1 MGKFYITTAIPYA
14 SGKSHIGNVY
24 EDVLADAIAR
34 YHRKKGDDVY
44 FQVGLDEHGL
54 KIEEKAREKGI
65 SPKEHVDSI
74 VVEFKEMLDLLNIS
88 YSRLIRTTD
97 EEHCKKVE
105 KIFQK
110 LYDQGDIYKGVY
122 EGWYC
127 TPCES
132 FYTESQLVD
141 GKCPDC
147 GRDVTKSSEEAYFLK
162 LSNYE
167 KRLVDYIENHPD
179 FLVPESRKNEII
191 NNFIKPGLQ
200 DLCVSRSTFTWGV
213 QVPFD
218 RKHVIYVWID
228 ALINYITF
236 LGYDVDGSSEEFKKF
251 WPADLQLIGK
261 DIFRFHAIYWPIILM
276 ALDLPL
282 PKQIFGHPWLL
293 FANDKMSKST
303 GNISYADD
311 LCKKY
316 GTDAI
321 RYYCLHE
328 IPYAQDG
335 NYTEELLVERINSD
349 LANVLGNLV
358 NRTISMGNKYFS
370 GHVTNTKVCEDVDNE
385 LISLVNNCKNKVE
398 NDINSIHL
406 VNALDDIFDV
416 LRRSNKY
423 IDETCPWQ
431 LAKDDTK
438 KERLETV
445 IYNLLESIRVCASLL
460 SSFLPET
467 SEKIFSQL
475 NNDKQNEEF
484 LDNNEY
490 NLGTPSP
497 LFMRIERHED

>member
-1 MGKFYITTAIPYA
+1 MSKFMITTAIPYA

-34 YHRKKGDDVY
+34 YHRKHGDDVY

-54 KIEEKAREKGI
+54 KIETKAKEAGVSPQEYVDGI
-65 SPKEHVDSI
+65 AVN
-74 VVEFKEMLDLLNIS
+74 FKEMLDLLNIS
-88 YSRLIRTTD
+88 YSKLVRTTD
-97 EEHCKKVE
+97 PDHCKRVE
-105 KIFQK
+105 NIFNK
-110 LYDQGDIYKGVY
+110 LYEQGDIYKSVY

-141 GKCPDC
+141 GNCPDC
-147 GRDVTKSSEEAYFLK
+147 GRPVEKASEEAYFLK
-162 LSNYE
+162 LTNYE
-167 KRLVDYIENHPD
+167 DRLVEYINSHPD
-179 FLVPESRKNEII
+179 FLVPESRKNELI

-218 RKHVIYVWID
+218 RKHVIYVWVD

-236 LGYDVDGSSEEFKKF
+236 LGYDVNGSSDEFKKY

-276 ALDLPL
+276 ALGLEL

-293 FANDKMSKST
+293 FSEGKMSKSV
-303 GNISYADD
+303 GNIAYADD

-335 NYTEELLVERINSD
+335 NYTEDLLIERINSD

-358 NRTISMGNKYFS
+358 NRTISMGNKYFE
-370 GHVTNTKVCEDVDNE
+370 GHVTNKNVTGDFDEDLKEVMASVPQN
-385 LISLVNNCKNKVE
+385 VKKNI
-398 NDINSIHL
+398 DSIHL
-406 VNALDDIFDV
+406 IDALDAIFD
-416 LRRSNKY
+416 LFRRCNKY
-423 IDETCPWQ
+423 IDETTPRV
-431 LAKDDTK
+431 LAKEEDK
-438 KERLETV
+438 KDRLETV
-445 IYNLLESIRVCASLL
+445 IYNLLEGIRVGAEIL
-460 SSFLPET
+460 SPFLPET
-467 SEKIFSQL
+467 SDKIFSQL
-475 NNDKQNEEF
+475 NINNHSEEF
-484 LDNNEY
+484 VSSNEY

-497 LFMRIERHED
+497 LFMRIDKDEK

>member
-1 MGKFYITTAIPYA
+1 MGKFMITTAIPYA

-34 YHRKKGDDVY
+34 YHRKHGDDVY

-54 KIEEKAREKGI
+54 KIETKAKEAGV
-65 SPKEHVDSI
+65 SPQEYVDEI
-74 VVEFKEMLDLLNIS
+74 AVVFKEMLDLLNIS
-88 YSRLIRTTD
+88 YSKLVRTTD
-97 EEHCKKVE
+97 PEHCKRVE
-105 KIFQK
+105 NIFNK
-110 LYDQGDIYKGVY
+110 LYEQGDIYKSVY

-147 GRDVTKSSEEAYFLK
+147 GRPVEKASEEAYFLK

-167 KRLVDYIENHPD
+167 QRLIDYIDSHPD

-218 RKHVIYVWID
+218 KKHVIYVWVD

-236 LGYDVDGSSEEFKKF
+236 LGYDVNGSSEEFKKY

-276 ALDLPL
+276 ALGLEL

-293 FANDKMSKST
+293 FSNDKMSKSV
-303 GNISYADD
+303 GNIAYADD
-311 LCKKY
+311 LCRKY

-335 NYTEELLVERINSD
+335 NYTEDLLIERINSD

-358 NRTISMGNKYFS
+358 NRTISMGNKYFD
-370 GHVTNTKVCEDVDNE
+370 GKVTNKNVTGDFDDDLKNVIASVPLKVKKNVD
-385 LISLVNNCKNKVE
+385 
-398 NDINSIHL
+398 SIHL
-406 VNALDDIFDV
+406 IDALDAIFD
-416 LRRSNKY
+416 LFRRCNKY
-423 IDETCPWQ
+423 IDETTPWV
-431 LAKDDTK
+431 LAKEEDK
-438 KERLETV
+438 KDRLETV
-445 IYNLLESIRVCASLL
+445 IYNLLEGIRVGAEILNP
-460 SSFLPET
+460 FLPET
-467 SEKIFSQL
+467 SDKIFSQL
-475 NNDKQNEEF
+475 NNFNHSEEYVSS
-484 LDNNEY
+484 NEY
-490 NLGTPSP
+490 QLGSPSP
-497 LFMRIERHED
+497 LFMRIDKNER

>member
-1 MGKFYITTAIPYA
+1 MSKFMITTAIPYA

-34 YHRKKGDDVY
+34 YHRKHGDDVY

-54 KIEEKAREKGI
+54 KIETKANEAGV
-65 SPKEHVDSI
+65 SPQEYVDEI
-74 VVEFKEMLDLLNIS
+74 AVTFKEMLDLLNIS
-88 YSRLIRTTD
+88 YSKLVRTTD
-97 EEHCKKVE
+97 PDHCKRVE
-105 KIFQK
+105 NIFNK
-110 LYDQGDIYKGVY
+110 LYEQGDIYKSVY

-141 GKCPDC
+141 GNCPDC
-147 GRDVTKSSEEAYFLK
+147 GRPVEKASEEAYFLK

-167 KRLVDYIENHPD
+167 QRLIDYIDSHPD

-218 RKHVIYVWID
+218 RKHVIYVWVD

-236 LGYDVDGSSEEFKKF
+236 LGYDVNGSSDEFKKY

-276 ALDLPL
+276 ALDLEL

-293 FANDKMSKST
+293 FSEGKMSKSV
-303 GNISYADD
+303 GNIAYADD
-311 LCKKY
+311 LCRKY

-335 NYTEELLVERINSD
+335 NYTEDLLIERINSD

-358 NRTISMGNKYFS
+358 NRTISMGNKYFE
-370 GHVTNTKVCEDVDNE
+370 GKVTNKDVTGDFDEDLKAVIAGVPEKVK
-385 LISLVNNCKNKVE
+385 KNI
-398 NDINSIHL
+398 DSIHL
-406 VNALDDIFDV
+406 IDALDAIFD
-416 LRRSNKY
+416 LFRRCNKY
-423 IDETCPWQ
+423 IDETTPWV
-431 LAKDDTK
+431 LAKEEDK
-438 KERLETV
+438 KDRLETV
-445 IYNLLESIRVCASLL
+445 IYNLLEGIRVGAEIL
-460 SSFLPET
+460 SPFLPET
-467 SEKIFSQL
+467 SDKIFTQL
-475 NNDKQNEEF
+475 NNTNHSEEYVS
-484 LDNNEY
+484 DNEY
-490 NLGTPSP
+490 NLGSPSP
-497 LFMRIERHED
+497 LFMRIDKDER

>member
-54 KIEEKAREKGI
+54 KIEEKARELKI
-65 SPKEHVDSI
+65 TPQEHVDNI
-74 VVEFKEMLDLLNIS
+74 AVEFKNMLDLLNIS
-88 YSRLIRTTD
+88 YDGFIRTTD
-97 EEHCKKVE
+97 PDHCKKVE

-110 LYDQGDIYKGVY
+110 LYDQGDIYKGKY
-122 EGWYC
+122 SGWYC

-132 FYTESQLVD
+132 FYTESQLID

-147 GRDVTKSSEEAYFLK
+147 GRDVSRAEEEAYFLK
-162 LSNYE
+162 LSNYSD
-167 KRLVDYIENHPD
+167 RLIEYIETHPD
-179 FLVPESRKNEII
+179 FLVPESRKNEIV

-213 QVPFD
+213 KVPFD
-218 RKHVIYVWID
+218 PKHVVYVWID

-236 LGYDVDGSSEEFKKF
+236 LGYDVDGSTDKFKKF

-293 FANDKMSKST
+293 FSNDKMSKSK

-311 LCKKY
+311 LCNEF

-328 IPYAQDG
+328 IPYNQDG
-335 NYTEELLVERINSD
+335 NYTEELLIERINSD

-358 NRTISMGNKYFS
+358 NRTISMGNKYFN
-370 GHVTNTKVCEDVDNE
+370 GHVENKKVYEDVDKDLFE
-385 LISLVNNCKNKVE
+385 LVNSVKDKLE
-398 NDINSIHL
+398 DDINSIHL
-406 VNALDDIFDV
+406 INALDHIFDIA
-416 LRRSNKY
+416 RRSNKY
-423 IDETCPWQ
+423 IDETTPWI
-431 LAKDDTK
+431 LAKDESK
-438 KERLETV
+438 LARLETV
-445 IYNLLESIRVCASLL
+445 IYNLLESIRVCANLL
-460 SSFLPET
+460 SPFLPET
-467 SEKIFSQL
+467 SDKILEQL
-475 NNDKQNEEF
+475 NNFEKKEEIVE
-484 LDNNEY
+484 DNIY
-490 NLGTPSP
+490 NLNKPVP
-497 LFMRIERHED
+497 LFMRIENE

>member
-24 EDVLADAIAR
+24 EDVLADVFAR
-34 YHRKKGDDVY
+34 YHRKHGDDVY

-65 SPKEHVDSI
+65 TPQEHVDNI
-74 VVEFKEMLDLLNIS
+74 VVEFKDMLDILNIS

-97 EEHCKKVE
+97 PEHCKKVA

-110 LYDQGDIYKGVY
+110 LYDQGDIYKGEY

-147 GRDVTKSSEEAYFLK
+147 GREVTKAKEEAYFLK

-167 KRLVDYIENHPD
+167 QRLIDYIETHPD

-213 QVPFD
+213 PVPFD
-218 RKHVIYVWID
+218 TKHVIYVWID

-293 FANDKMSKST
+293 FSNDKMSKST
-303 GNISYADD
+303 GNITYADD

-316 GTDAI
+316 GTDAV

-335 NYTEELLVERINSD
+335 NYTEDLLVERINSD

-358 NRTISMGNKYFS
+358 NRTIAMGNKYFG
-370 GHVTNTKVCEDVDNE
+370 GHVTNTKVNEDIDNE
-385 LISLVNNCKNKVE
+385 LINLVNETKDKLAK
-398 NDINSIHL
+398 DIDSIHL
-406 VNALDDIFDV
+406 INALDDIFDIA
-416 LRRSNKY
+416 RRSNKY
-423 IDETCPWQ
+423 IDETTPWI
-431 LAKDDTK
+431 LAKDENSK
-438 KERLETV
+438 GRLETV
-445 IYNLLESIRVCASLL
+445 IYNLLESIRVIGSHLE
-460 SSFLPET
+460 SFLPET
-467 SEKIFSQL
+467 SEKIFEQL
-475 NNDKQNEEF
+475 NNDKKDEEY
-484 LDNNEY
+484 LENNEY
-490 NLGTPSP
+490 NLGTPTP
-497 LFMRIERHED
+497 LFMRIEKHEE